1 MKALVASLKN
11 SGSFLLK
18 TEVPFWVNI
27 LAAVFISWA
36 FSLLSDLGLR
46 EETNRL
52 AQLNNTMLL
61 AISNIQNGQAVI
73 KVDKDERG
81 DYTRLSVE
89 VQGGTFTGH
98 GNGWGGDATGDSAK
112 PER

>member
-1 MKALVASLKN
+1 MDTLIAILKDT
-11 SGSFLLK
+11 GTFLLK

-27 LAAVFISWA
+27 LTAVLISWA
-36 FSLLSDLGLR
+36 FALLSDRGLR

-61 AISNIQNGQAVI
+61 AIANIQNGQAVI

-89 VQGGTFTGH
+89 VKGGVLTSH
-98 GNGWGGDATGDSAK
+98 GSGSGGEATGN
-112 PER
+112 